1 MSGTAALHAAKGIFA
16 QAGEVGAAGE
26 VEEVEQPHQQ
36 DERAQCHEND
46 GENQETALAQEVF
59 AEGLCRHRAFIRPER
74 HLQALLQEGG
84 VQSVGRETGPQQG
97 TDLSAQEVV
106 RLPESF
112 VVAQL
117 VVHRQQVHRFH
128 SRQGVVGGQVPH
140 DGLHGVGHVAGHP
153 GLPGG
158 HHPPGIGQQ
167 HRPPDGLGGLGKEAA
182 CHLLGQD
189 DGVARACR
197 GLPRA
202 GQQFPAK
209 HAVETGVRLQHIQ
222 ILERQFLA
230 RSQHDSIVALVARVH
245 VGHSLHPGG
254 QLGGQAVGQGD
265 AAGAEGRAVFPQQLD
280 VRDAFPQA
288 HAQPHDADQ
297 VLRPVFQQLP
307 DGDFQ
312 VM

>member
-1 MSGTAALHAAKGIFA
+1 M
-16 QAGEVGAAGE
+16 
-26 VEEVEQPHQQ
+26 
-36 DERAQCHEND
+36 
-46 GENQETALAQEVF
+46 
-59 AEGLCRHRAFIRPER
+59 
-74 HLQALLQEGG
+74 
-84 VQSVGRETGPQQG
+84 
-97 TDLSAQEVV
+97 
-106 RLPESF
+106 
-112 VVAQL
+112 
-117 VVHRQQVHRFH
+117 
-128 SRQGVVGGQVPH
+128 
-140 DGLHGVGHVAGHP
+140 
-153 GLPGG
+153 
-158 HHPPGIGQQ
+158 
-167 HRPPDGLGGLGKEAA
+167 GKEAA

-265 AAGAEGRAVFPQQLD
+265 AAGTEGRAILPQQLD
-280 VRDAFPQA
+280 VRDAVPLLEAPVRAEDEPPHVEADAEAEQA
-288 HAQPHDADQ
+288 HAQPRDAYQ
-297 VLRPVFQQLP
+297 VLRPVAQPRDAYQVLRPVLQQLP

-312 VM
+312 VV